1 MLGVFSWGDWGD
13 ITDRFPGHPHS
24 IDTMLKLDDD
34 TVFTGSSD
42 GLIRF
47 VCVCVSSSSSF
58 VCIEARMLNVS
69 VNSCSCC
76 LQDRSTAAE
85 QAAGNRRRTQ

>member
-1 MLGVFSWGDWGD
+1 VLGVFSWGDWGD

-47 VCVCVSSSSSF
+47 VCVCRRHRVSCASKLL
-58 VCIEARMLNVS
+58 C
-69 VNSCSCC
+69 
-76 LQDRSTAAE
+76 
-85 QAAGNRRRTQ
+85 